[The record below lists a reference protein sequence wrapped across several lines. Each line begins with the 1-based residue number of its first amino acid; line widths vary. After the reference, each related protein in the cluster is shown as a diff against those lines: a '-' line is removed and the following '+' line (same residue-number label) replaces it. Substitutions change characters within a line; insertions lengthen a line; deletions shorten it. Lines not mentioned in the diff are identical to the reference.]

1 MRIAASGCSVEE
13 TVADESLLRV
23 ANESFYKAFRER
35 DVAAMGRLWA
45 HGQPLLCVHP
55 GARPLYARAAILASW
70 EGLLHSANC
79 PRLEYRVERILH
91 CGEWVLVTCYEW
103 SRQQPDAVL
112 LATNGFVLEAGEYRM
127 AIHQAGPVRATVFS
141 GDTRPEEQVH

>member
-45 HGQPLLCVHP
+45 HGRPLLCVHP

-91 CGEWVLVTCYEW
+91 CGLRVAYRRRTPSLAPDQLGVLPY
-103 SRQQPDAVL
+103 
-112 LATNGFVLEAGEYRM
+112 
-127 AIHQAGPVRATVFS
+127 
-141 GDTRPEEQVH
+141 DTRQLPVQTHWSPRVPRRAAADSIHSR